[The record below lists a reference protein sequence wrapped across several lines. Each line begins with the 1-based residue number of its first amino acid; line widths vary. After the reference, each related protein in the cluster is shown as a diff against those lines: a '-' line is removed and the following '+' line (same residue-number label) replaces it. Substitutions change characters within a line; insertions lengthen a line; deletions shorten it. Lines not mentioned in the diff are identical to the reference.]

1 MSTRSKLIIIIIIMM
16 MMMMIIIIISKMSLT
31 SSERPMYVEFKSCVQ
46 RVVFLKI

>member
-1 MSTRSKLIIIIIIMM
+1 MSTRSKLIIIIIIIIIM
-16 MMMMIIIIISKMSLT
+16 IIIISKMSLT